1 MTNAETAPFQ
11 FFSLQVDRTR
21 RLGPSLVRVT
31 FTGDDRVGEDP
42 NTLKNLSSGGRDQS
56 LSLFLPHPGQDAPV
70 LPPLDDPD
78 MYAILGAYRA
88 MPHDERAVMRS
99 YTVREQR
106 TAPDGR
112 TEVDIDFAI
121 HEDGGPACR
130 WAQRAEAGDRVVVL
144 GPAVADNTG
153 VRFRLPDDADSVLI
167 WGDET
172 ALPAASAILEWLPA
186 ETRAHVYLEVPC
198 SGDRTEFA
206 TVADAT
212 VTWLVREEGAP
223 SAVEAIAG
231 AELPGENPYVW
242 IAGESGAVKALRRH
256 FVRERGLDRRKVTF
270 VGYWRKGL
278 SEDALRE
285 VPDETEADAQTD
297 ATPDGTPEAGTDATP
312 EAGAEA

>member
-31 FTGDDRVGEDP
+31 FTGED
-42 NTLKNLSSGGRDQS
+42 LKRFASGGRDQS

-99 YTVREQR
+99 YTVRAQR
-106 TAPDGR
+106 TSPVD
-112 TEVDIDFAI
+112 EIDIDFAI
-121 HEDGGPACR
+121 HEATSGADTGVGPACR
-130 WAQRAEAGDRVVVL
+130 WAQRAKAGDRVVVL
-144 GPAVADNTG
+144 GPAVAENTG
-153 VRFRLPDDADSVLI
+153 VRFQLPADADSVLV

-172 ALPAASAILEWLPA
+172 ALPAVSAILEWLPA
-186 ETRAHVYLEVPC
+186 ETRAHVYLDVPY
-198 SGDRTEFA
+198 SGDRVELATE
-206 TVADAT
+206 ADAT

-223 SAVEAIAG
+223 SAVEVIAG
-231 AELPGENPYVW
+231 AELPGESPYVW
-242 IAGESGAVKALRRH
+242 IAGESGSVKALRRH
-256 FVRERGLDRRKVTF
+256 FVRERGIDKRRVTF

-285 VPDETEADAQTD
+285 VPDETAQDEAQDVA
-297 ATPDGTPEAGTDATP
+297 
-312 EAGAEA
+312 

>member
-31 FTGDDRVGEDP
+31 FTGED
-42 NTLKNLSSGGRDQS
+42 LKGFAAGGRDQS
-56 LSLFLPHPGQDAPV
+56 LSLFLPHPGQEAPV

-78 MYAILGAYRA
+78 MYAILGAWRA
-88 MPHDERAVMRS
+88 MPDDVRAVMRS
-99 YTVREQR
+99 YTVRAQR
-106 TAPDGR
+106 AEPQ
-112 TEVDIDFAI
+112 EVDIDFAV

-130 WAQRAEAGDRVVVL
+130 WAQHAKPGDRVVVL

-153 VRFRLPDDADSVLI
+153 VRFRLPEGADSVLI
-167 WGDET
+167 WADET

-186 ETRAHVYLEVPC
+186 ETRARVFLEVPY
-198 SGDRTEFA
+198 SGDRMELSTE
-206 TVADAT
+206 ADAT

-223 SAVEAIAG
+223 SGPEAIAG
-231 AELPGENPYVW
+231 AELPGESPYVW

-256 FVRERGLDRRKVTF
+256 FVRERGLDRRRVTF

-285 VPDETEADAQTD
+285 VPDETTQDAERD
-297 ATPDGTPEAGTDATP
+297 AAQK
-312 EAGAEA
+312 

>member
-31 FTGDDRVGEDP
+31 FTGED
-42 NTLKNLSSGGRDQS
+42 LKGFAAGGRDQS
-56 LSLFLPHPGQDAPV
+56 LSLFLPHPGQEAPV
-70 LPPLDDPD
+70 LPPLDNPD
-78 MYAILGAYRA
+78 MYAILGAWRA
-88 MPHDERAVMRS
+88 MPDDVRAVMRS

-106 TAPDGR
+106 AEPR
-112 TEVDIDFAI
+112 EVDIDFAV

-130 WAQRAEAGDRVVVL
+130 WAQHAKPGDRVVVL

-153 VRFRLPDDADSVLI
+153 VRFRLPEGADSVLI
-167 WGDET
+167 WADET

-186 ETRAHVYLEVPC
+186 ETRARVFLEVPY
-198 SGDRTEFA
+198 SGDRTELS
-206 TVADAT
+206 TEADAT

-223 SAVEAIAG
+223 SGLEAVAG
-231 AELPGENPYVW
+231 AELPGESPYVW

-256 FVRERGLDRRKVTF
+256 FVRERGLDRRRVTF

-285 VPDETEADAQTD
+285 VPDEAAQDAAQD
-297 ATPDGTPEAGTDATP
+297 APAK
-312 EAGAEA
+312 

>member
-1 MTNAETAPFQ
+1 MTTAETAPFQ

-31 FTGDDRVGEDP
+31 FTGED
-42 NTLKNLSSGGRDQS
+42 LKRFAAGGRDQS

-78 MYAILGAYRA
+78 MYAILGAWRA
-88 MPHDERAVMRS
+88 MPDDVRAVMRS

-106 TAPDGR
+106 TDPN
-112 TEVDIDFAI
+112 EMDIDFAI

-130 WAQRAEAGDRVVVL
+130 WAGRAAPGDRVVVL
-144 GPAVADNTG
+144 GPAVAANTG
-153 VRFRLPDDADSVLI
+153 VRFQLPEDADSVLI
-167 WGDET
+167 WADET

-186 ETRAHVYLEVPC
+186 ETRAQVFLEVPY
-198 SGDRTEFA
+198 SGDRMDLATE
-206 TVADAT
+206 ADAT

-223 SAVEAIAG
+223 SAVDAVRG
-231 AELPGENPYVW
+231 AELPGEAPYVW

-256 FVRERGLDRRKVTF
+256 FVRERELDRRRVTF

-285 VPDETEADAQTD
+285 VPDETQEDA
-297 ATPDGTPEAGTDATP
+297 
-312 EAGAEA
+312 